1 MKAGRGGKLE
11 GRGEAGGEEGRK
23 GTGRDGG
30 STGGKGK
37 EDKRRRRGKGER
49 EGAAVKS

>member
-11 GRGEAGGEEGRK
+11 GRGEAGEEEGRK

-37 EDKRRRRGKGER
+37 EDKRRRGKGER